1 VIVASSADG
10 IGLVAVTP
18 ESDAG
23 VARAFT
29 HTEHAG
35 AFLEEDVLLDQFVN
49 ALTRLEGGVQLDQG
63 IGPEE
68 ALIEALPTLLLDVC
82 VLYANAAADIRP
94 VIINQ
99 ALAKLEYVQ
108 GFPSDP
114 LSKSV
119 A

>member
-1 VIVASSADG
+1 MPVASGADS
-10 IGLVAVTP
+10 IGLVAVKP
-18 ESDAG
+18 ESDVG
-23 VARAFT
+23 VVRAFSR
-29 HTEHAG
+29 TEHAG
-35 AFLEEDVLLDQFVN
+35 AFLEEDVLLDQLVN
-49 ALTRLEGGVQLDQG
+49 ALARLEGGVQMDQG

-68 ALIEALPTLLLDVC
+68 ALIEPLPALLLDVC

-94 VIINQ
+94 VIVNQ
-99 ALAKLEYVQ
+99 AIAKLEYVQ